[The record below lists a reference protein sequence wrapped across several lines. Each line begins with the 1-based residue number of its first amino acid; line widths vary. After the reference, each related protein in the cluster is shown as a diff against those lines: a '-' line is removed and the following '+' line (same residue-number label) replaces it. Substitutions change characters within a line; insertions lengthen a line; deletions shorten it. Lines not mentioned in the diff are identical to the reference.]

1 MFVGVQLTV
10 VSVAGE
16 FLRDSEHVEAQRSRE
31 PAAQNVFPFGAVAF
45 RDRSV
50 PPCAPSK
57 TLALSTA
64 FSCLVCLAS
73 LASLFSSDSQ
83 RVETASENGCFSYM
97 SLYAK
102 LTLGQRQPRLLS
114 GFGFV
119 TRRIWHRGVTNH
131 TAIPRPNIVMIY
143 RRDTS
148 SPPTLPHP
156 CVA

>member
-73 LASLFSSDSQ
+73 LFSSDSQ
-83 RVETASENGCFSYM
+83 RVETASENGCFSHM
-97 SLYAK
+97 QADTRAK
-102 LTLGQRQPRLLS
+102 TAEASERVWLCDQAHLAPWRDESHGDSAAQHRDDLSARYEQPADAAA
-114 GFGFV
+114 F
-119 TRRIWHRGVTNH
+119 
-131 TAIPRPNIVMIY
+131 AQK
-143 RRDTS
+143 
-148 SPPTLPHP
+148 
-156 CVA
+156 